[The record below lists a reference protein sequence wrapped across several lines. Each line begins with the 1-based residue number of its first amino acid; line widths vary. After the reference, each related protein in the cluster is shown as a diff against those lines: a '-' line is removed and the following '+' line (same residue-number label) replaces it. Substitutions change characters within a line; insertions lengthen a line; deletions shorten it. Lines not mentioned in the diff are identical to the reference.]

1 MKGPD
6 YYKVLGITRSAD
18 AAEIRSAYRKLA
30 LKLHPDRHPGDK
42 AAAEKFKHIS
52 QAYSVLSDEKQR
64 EVYDRD
70 TTRSAR
76 RPEAWR
82 EQTTDWTFR
91 PARPMPAFGVPPP
104 VFVAMS
110 TTGAFELGKTYTV
123 VNPGFPEMG
132 RIAYVQMGNFGNV
145 PGVQIF
151 KRKGQR

>member
-6 YYKVLGITRSAD
+6 YYKVLGVARSAD

-42 AAAEKFKHIS
+42 TAAEKFKHIS
-52 QAYSVLSDEKQR
+52 QAYSVLSDERQR

-70 TTRSAR
+70 TTRSAP

-91 PARPMPAFGVPPP
+91 PVQPMAAYGVRPGVY
-104 VFVAMS
+104 VAMS
-110 TTGAFELGKTYTV
+110 TTGAFEIGKTYTV

-145 PGVQIF
+145 PGVQVF